1 MIVLLYCAKKASVQT
16 QLGFR
21 LNSLLCGGITTAAVG
36 PLQMQKSCQC
46 LFHQLHKWWGQ
57 VEESIPVRSV
67 QAVAIIVYRISVLE
81 L

>member
-1 MIVLLYCAKKASVQT
+1 MTVLLYCAKKASVQT

-21 LNSLLCGGITTAAVG
+21 LNSLLYGGITTAAVG

-46 LFHQLHKWWGQ
+46 LFHQLHKWRGQ

-67 QAVAIIVYRISVLE
+67 QAAAVIVYRISVLE